1 VQQEDSGLS
10 EIHCRFCGSRPRD
23 TVSVTSQQIGDW
35 RQPAANNDTQYL
47 GMTRPID
54 HRALM
59 SVWGYSA
66 FAVRY
71 APSFVAISLIETPT
85 YGS

>member
-1 VQQEDSGLS
+1 
-10 EIHCRFCGSRPRD
+10 
-23 TVSVTSQQIGDW
+23 
-35 RQPAANNDTQYL
+35 
-47 GMTRPID
+47 
-54 HRALM
+54 M

-71 APSFVAISLIETPT
+71 AQSFVAISLIETPT